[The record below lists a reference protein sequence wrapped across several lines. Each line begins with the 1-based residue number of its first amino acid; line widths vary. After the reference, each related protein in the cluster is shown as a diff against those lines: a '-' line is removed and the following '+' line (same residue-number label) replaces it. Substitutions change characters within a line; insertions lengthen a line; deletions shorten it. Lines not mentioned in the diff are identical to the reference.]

1 MGGDGE
7 DFDGFQVGSV
17 DEEGAVLKI
26 NANAVNTFVL
36 WFQQF
41 QMQTGMTG
49 IGLQK
54 PDLFLEFVLQVMC
67 GEIFMDIR
75 VKREDRG
82 HLK

>member
-1 MGGDGE
+1 
-7 DFDGFQVGSV
+7 
-17 DEEGAVLKI
+17 
-26 NANAVNTFVL
+26 
-36 WFQQF
+36 
-41 QMQTGMTG
+41 MQTGMTG
-49 IGLQK
+49 IGLQE